1 MPEYCFI
8 GRSNVGKSSIINLI
22 TGQREIARTSKKPG
36 KTQSINL
43 FKVTGNPDWIIADLP
58 GYGFAQ
64 VSKSTRGQWSLLIDK
79 YVLAREN
86 LMCAFLL
93 LDIRLP
99 GMRGCDGIGVLK
111 EKFQSVQ
118 ILMLTINA
126 DEDSVFES
134 ICKGACGYLLKNT
147 PPARL
152 LEAIRETHNGGA
164 PMSPEIARKVV
175 TLFQRTGP
183 PEKIDERLTP
193 QETRML
199 KLLVEGYTYQ
209 GAADLLKI
217 SVHTARNHIRSI
229 YDKLHV
235 HSKSEAVCKALRGR
249 IIY

>member
-1 MPEYCFI
+1 VLDFADEIKDVHFQ
-8 GRSNVGKSSIINLI
+8 GADFDVSSANPHQPIVVAIVEDDRATREGLGVLI
-22 TGQREIARTSKKPG
+22 DGT
-36 KTQSINL
+36 
-43 FKVTGNPDWIIADLP
+43 P
-58 GYGFAQ
+58 GYRCVAKFRSVEDALN
-64 VSKSTRGQWSLLIDK
+64 STMQETPR
-79 YVLAREN
+79 V
-86 LMCAFLL
+86 LL

-111 EKFQSVQ
+111 EKFPSVQ

-209 GAADLLKI
+209 GAADQLKI